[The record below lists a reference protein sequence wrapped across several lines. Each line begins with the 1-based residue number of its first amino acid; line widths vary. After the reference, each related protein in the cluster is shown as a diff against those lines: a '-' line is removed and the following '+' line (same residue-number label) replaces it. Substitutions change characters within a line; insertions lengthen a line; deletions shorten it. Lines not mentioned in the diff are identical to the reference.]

1 MGPFV
6 PCFLG
11 GCKDSRN
18 GAILTGIGVACHVHE
33 L

>member
-1 MGPFV
+1 MGPLAT
-6 PCFLG
+6 CFLG

-18 GAILTGIGVACHVHE
+18 GAILTGIGVACCIHE